1 MMQYT
6 PPMGWNTWNTF
17 GEHIDEDLIRASAD
31 ALVES
36 GLADAG
42 YRYVVIDDC
51 WALRHRDENG
61 KMVPDPKKFPSGM
74 KALGDYIHSKGLL
87 FGMYSCAGNLTCA
100 GFPGSYDH
108 EFEDAKMFA
117 EWGIDFLKYDYCY
130 HTPILPAVYHYRRM
144 GAALS
149 NCGRDIL
156 FSACS
161 WGFEDTHQWVK
172 STGAQMWRSTG
183 DIVESWNSIKEIAL
197 KQDQLYPFNGVGCF
211 NDMDMLVVGLNGKG
225 TVGREGGLSLRE
237 YRTHFSIWCLL
248 GSPLM
253 VGCDIR
259 SMSDEVKAILT
270 NREAIAINQDIAC
283 RQPYQISTWSG
294 NPENMVRAKLLSNGD
309 YAIGMFNLCDSDS
322 QFVCAMDELGLPNK
336 CGKRLVLRDVWS
348 GETILPQNGTLQ
360 AMIPPHDCLLM
371 RGHLEDA

>member
-1 MMQYT
+1 
-6 PPMGWNTWNTF
+6 
-17 GEHIDEDLIRASAD
+17 
-31 ALVES
+31 
-36 GLADAG
+36 
-42 YRYVVIDDC
+42 
-51 WALRHRDENG
+51 
-61 KMVPDPKKFPSGM
+61 
-74 KALGDYIHSKGLL
+74 
-87 FGMYSCAGNLTCA
+87 
-100 GFPGSYDH
+100 
-108 EFEDAKMFA
+108 
-117 EWGIDFLKYDYCY
+117 
-130 HTPILPAVYHYRRM
+130 
-144 GAALS
+144 
-149 NCGRDIL
+149 
-156 FSACS
+156 
-161 WGFEDTHQWVK
+161 
-172 STGAQMWRSTG
+172 
-183 DIVESWNSIKEIAL
+183 
-197 KQDQLYPFNGVGCF
+197 
-211 NDMDMLVVGLNGKG
+211 
-225 TVGREGGLSLRE
+225 
-237 YRTHFSIWCLL
+237 
-248 GSPLM
+248 M